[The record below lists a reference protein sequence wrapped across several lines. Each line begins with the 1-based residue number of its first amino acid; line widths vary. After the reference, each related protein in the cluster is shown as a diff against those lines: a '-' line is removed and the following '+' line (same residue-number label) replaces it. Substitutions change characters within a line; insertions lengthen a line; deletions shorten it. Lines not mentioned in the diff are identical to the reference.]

1 MIDPTKER
9 DHLSELSSAVFCY
22 LSLLSSVGD
31 CIGQASPEVGGPY
44 RKRIEQLRTR
54 LFFQATAKTLRS
66 SLKTVE
72 GELNDYAVVAAQ
84 HIDQHDLELRR
95 AIVTLEHVLDMLAT
109 RHDFHG
115 TQLREMAG
123 RMQSAGPEQSVALD
137 EMAGELGRC
146 VDRMS
151 QETAS
156 MLERV
161 RKEMAAVE
169 EHLRGSKSTDPS
181 TGLLNSREIV
191 RQIEAYRASGVTFTL
206 LRFEL
211 HGSITEPVMK
221 QAASRIEKQFRH
233 RDRIARWTE
242 TEFLVLFQGPPEV
255 AETRATQVAKLLA
268 GPYQLSTGA
277 RVEIMVDSRLAEPE
291 LALAGASDLADH
303 QIPTS
308 LLVQ

>member
-1 MIDPTKER
+1 MIDPTTER
-9 DHLSELSSAVFCY
+9 DHLTELSSAVFCY

-66 SLKTVE
+66 SLKTVQ

-95 AIVTLEHVLDMLAT
+95 AIVTLEHVLDT

-115 TQLREMAG
+115 VQLREMVD
-123 RMQSAGPEQSVALD
+123 RMQSAGSEQSVALD

-151 QETAS
+151 KETAS

-255 AETRATQVAKLLA
+255 AETRSSQVAKLLA

-277 RVEIMVDSRLAEPE
+277 RVEIMVDSRLAEQE
-291 LALAGASDLADH
+291 LALAGASDLADLD
-303 QIPTS
+303 IARS
-308 LLVQ
+308 LVQ